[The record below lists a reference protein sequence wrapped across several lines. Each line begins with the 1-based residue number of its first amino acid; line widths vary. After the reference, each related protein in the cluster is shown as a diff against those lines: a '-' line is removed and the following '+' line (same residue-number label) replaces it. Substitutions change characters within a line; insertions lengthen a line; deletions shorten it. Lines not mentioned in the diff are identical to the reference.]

1 MASRFEA
8 VPMSRAALERLPGQL
23 VVEQLKEWS
32 IQVYQGQIGSATV
45 VIVKMSKAVPV
56 QDPV

>member
-1 MASRFEA
+1 
-8 VPMSRAALERLPGQL
+8 MSRAALEWLPGQL